1 VNNKFIIYKITNK
14 INNRV
19 YIGQTINFKERMNS
33 YKKEI
38 RNKNIQRP
46 IILAMRKH
54 GFKNFDIEIIDNSA
68 INIEELNDLEI
79 YYIEKENS
87 MIDQNG
93 YNIQT
98 GGRDGFYDHSVRM
111 KKDNLRII
119 CLNDG
124 NIFDNAFEVVDFYKV
139 KFPSV
144 LDTCAG
150 RSIFT
155 KEEKTFRY
163 IDKYDTIQDDFEFE
177 LNRNQYELID
187 DNFKHLFIPI
197 VENKVLDIMTG
208 NVYKN
213 IEELASEF
221 NEKTIFNIKNSLNDN
236 LYSSKTYSG
245 HIFFYLDKNNDII
258 QKSNNEVDYYIYE
271 KVLPK
276 YRYLVKCKE
285 KDLMYLDI
293 VNNKTY
299 YTTNEISEKENIP
312 KYSIES
318 QIRGERKSFDDNI
331 FLQTH
336 NGNIVPPKNKII
348 TSKKLYD
355 KVDDKY
361 KVYLDIDKGIH
372 QSSKKVIDL
381 MTGVKYNSI
390 SEVANKLG
398 VNGIN
403 ISKCCRGL
411 NKTCCNH
418 VFRHL
423 DENNNIIPSDMNVIV
438 NKKIYEK
445 ILPEYRYLVDIGKGK
460 QPRQVRL
467 IDITT
472 GKTYE
477 RIKDA
482 SIELNI
488 DDTSITKCI
497 QGKQCIVKGR
507 IFLKLDEND
516 NIINTNSK
524 KIVNNIEYEKI
535 LPEYRHLVDK
545 IEELDTDS
553 KTFKSITKKQNRI
566 IEITTGKAFDSY
578 SKASVFFN
586 ISSES
591 IAKCSKGFSNTTH
604 DLIFFMCDEKYN
616 IFKNS
621 KVRKIDIDIYNKVLP
636 KYKEFV
642 KIDENIMKIID
653 ITTGTIYN
661 NTSDIKNKLNIDN
674 GKVLRVI
681 NGVITYTDKNRIF
694 RKINYKGE
702 IQNIYPI
709 KEVSQS
715 IYNNIL
721 PEYRHLVKLKS

>member
-1 VNNKFIIYKITNK
+1 MSNEFIIYKITNK
-14 INNRV
+14 INNKI
-19 YIGQTINFKERMNS
+19 YIGQTINFKERMKS

-46 IILAMRKH
+46 IISAMRKH
-54 GFKNFDIEIIDNSA
+54 GFENFDIEIIDNSA
-68 INIEELNDLEI
+68 TNIEELNDLEI

-111 KKDNLRII
+111 RKYNLKII

-124 NIFDNAFEVVDFYKV
+124 MIFNDAFEAVDFYGV
-139 KFPSV
+139 KFSSI

-150 RSIFT
+150 RTILT

-163 IDKYDTIQDDFEFE
+163 IDDNNIIQDDFRFRLKE
-177 LNRNQYELID
+177 NQYELID
-187 DNFKHLFIPI
+187 DNFKYLFVPI
-197 VENKVLDIMTG
+197 IENKVLDIMTG
-208 NVYKN
+208 NIYKN
-213 IEELASEF
+213 IDELADEF

-236 LYSSKTYSG
+236 QYSSKTYSG

-258 QKSNNEVDYYIYE
+258 QKNNNEVDYYIYE

-293 VNNKTY
+293 VNNKIY

-331 FLQTH
+331 FLQTY
-336 NGNIVPPKNKII
+336 NGNVVPPKNKII
-348 TSKKLYD
+348 TSKELYD

-390 SEVANKLG
+390 SEVANNLG
-398 VNGIN
+398 VSGNN
-403 ISKCCRGL
+403 ISRCCRGL

-418 VFRHL
+418 VFRYL
-423 DENNNIIPSDMNVIV
+423 DENNNIIPSDMNVIL

-472 GKTYE
+472 GKSYE

-674 GKVLRVI
+674 GQVSRVI

-702 IQNIYPI
+702 IQNIIPI
-709 KEVSQS
+709 KEVPQS
-715 IYNNIL
+715 VYDNIL
-721 PEYRHLVKLKS
+721 PEYKYLVKLKS